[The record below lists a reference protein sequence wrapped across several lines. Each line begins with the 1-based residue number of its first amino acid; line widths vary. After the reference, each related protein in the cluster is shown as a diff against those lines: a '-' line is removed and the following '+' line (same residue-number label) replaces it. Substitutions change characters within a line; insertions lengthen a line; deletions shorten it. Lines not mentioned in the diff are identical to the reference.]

1 MFQIMILSFDYLTLQ
16 IIFRQ
21 TSAKFHMFLVL

>member
-1 MFQIMILSFDYLTLQ
+1 MILSFDYLTLQ